1 MNDIEQTL
9 SERLQ
14 AIADRIRA
22 RGPSPFATTIDQFIG
37 RLEAANAG
45 ASAPQV
51 GDKMPPFDLPD
62 QDGKLV
68 SLDELLARGPVVLA
82 FHRGHWCPYCRTNMI
97 GLAEIQDRVAPAQ
110 IIAISPETRKY
121 TSELRALSG
130 ARFPF
135 LTDVGV
141 GYCLSIN
148 LAVFVDQTMA
158 ALIEGAGLDVP
169 GYQGGTP
176 WIIPIPAVF
185 VLDRDGT
192 IVARYV
198 DPDYRRR
205 MEPSDILAHLR
216 PLLDRS

>member
-1 MNDIEQTL
+1 MSDTELTL
-9 SERLQ
+9 AERLQ

-22 RGPSPFATTIDQFIG
+22 KGPSPFATTIDQFIG

-45 ASAPQV
+45 STAPQV
-51 GDKMPPFDLPD
+51 GERMPSFDLPD
-62 QDGKLV
+62 QDGRLL
-68 SLDELLARGPVVLA
+68 SLEELLEKGPLVVA

-97 GLAEIQDRVAPAQ
+97 GLAEIQGKVAPAQ
-110 IIAISPETRKY
+110 IVAISPETRKH
-121 TSELRALSG
+121 TSELRVMSG
-130 ARFPF
+130 ATFSF

-141 GYCLSIN
+141 GYCLSVN

-158 ALIEGAGLDVP
+158 ALIAGAGLDIP
-169 GYQGGTP
+169 AYQGGTP

-205 MEPSDILAHLR
+205 AEPSDILAHLQ
-216 PLLDRS
+216 PLLNRT

>member
-1 MNDIEQTL
+1 MNDTEQTL
-9 SERLQ
+9 AERLQ

-22 RGPSPFATTIDQFIG
+22 RGPSPFATTIDAFIR
-37 RLEAANAG
+37 RLETANAG
-45 ASAPQV
+45 TSAPKI
-51 GDKMPPFDLPD
+51 GDKMPPFNLPD

-68 SLDELLARGPVVLA
+68 SLDELLTQGPLVLA

-97 GLAEIQDRVAPAQ
+97 GLADIQDRVAPAQ
-110 IIAISPETRKY
+110 IVAISPETRKY
-121 TSELRALSG
+121 TSELRELSG

-205 MEPSDILAHLR
+205 MEPSDILAHLQ